1 MAGRTV
7 ETKAPIQR
15 AHAVPEA
22 DDAGPAQ
29 WISTADPVVADLD
42 RQSHALAL
50 DRHLRAAGAGAARDV
65 RQRFGATT

>member
-7 ETKAPIQR
+7 ETKAPIER

-42 RQSHALAL
+42 RQSHDLRSTVTSARLA
-50 DRHLRAAGAGAARDV
+50 RALRATFVSAS
-65 RQRFGATT
+65 ATM